1 MGLWSVWLYC
11 MVITIMNF
19 ANRVPRYRNKKITD
33 TTFSFS
39 RFCVNPSSMNS
50 LTLLFISMVMV
61 NVEQAQLRSGSSAK
75 KKKLEKWWLGNCNVY
90 GCRIAILEFKFHQTY
105 NLVFLKVFIHYT
117 HSRIFFFFFNVDM
130 L

>member
-1 MGLWSVWLYC
+1 

-75 KKKLEKWWLGNCNVY
+75 KKSWRNGDLA
-90 GCRIAILEFKFHQTY
+90 IAMYMDAELLF
-105 NLVFLKVFIHYT
+105 
-117 HSRIFFFFFNVDM
+117 
-130 L
+130 